1 MGTWLLKLDPTILLE
16 DQLGK
21 IHKIHLLVVCMG
33 NPSIGKQGQV
43 KRAVKKIV
51 ITGLS
56 KKNKTDHAND
66 IDLSQPIFLTFQQ
79 ALYDLYV
86 SFLLCPE
93 LTVVSEFK
101 KTNYLP
107 NDGKED
113 RVQSWLFRFEQRDN
127 TVDFVFANFLR
138 DAGQL
143 SMQFFPAFI
152 FNSVD
157 STRLS

>member
-1 MGTWLLKLDPTILLE
+1 M
-16 DQLGK
+16 
-21 IHKIHLLVVCMG
+21 
-33 NPSIGKQGQV
+33 
-43 KRAVKKIV
+43 
-51 ITGLS
+51 
-56 KKNKTDHAND
+56 
-66 IDLSQPIFLTFQQ
+66 
-79 ALYDLYV
+79 
-86 SFLLCPE
+86 SFLFYSE

>member
-1 MGTWLLKLDPTILLE
+1 MSY
-16 DQLGK
+16 
-21 IHKIHLLVVCMG
+21 M
-33 NPSIGKQGQV
+33 
-43 KRAVKKIV
+43 
-51 ITGLS
+51 
-56 KKNKTDHAND
+56 
-66 IDLSQPIFLTFQQ
+66 
-79 ALYDLYV
+79 YV

>member
-1 MGTWLLKLDPTILLE
+1 MSY
-16 DQLGK
+16 
-21 IHKIHLLVVCMG
+21 M
-33 NPSIGKQGQV
+33 
-43 KRAVKKIV
+43 
-51 ITGLS
+51 
-56 KKNKTDHAND
+56 
-66 IDLSQPIFLTFQQ
+66 
-79 ALYDLYV
+79 YV

-93 LTVVSEFK
+93 LTVVK

-113 RVQSWLFRFEQRDN
+113 RVQSWLLRFEQRDN

-143 SMQFFPAFI
+143 SLQFFPAFI

>member
-1 MGTWLLKLDPTILLE
+1 MVTKIRPHHFVGRLVRENPQNTSPSGMHGQSLNRKTWV
-16 DQLGK
+16 GK
-21 IHKIHLLVVCMG
+21 KGSQENCNYRSV
-33 NPSIGKQGQV
+33 
-43 KRAVKKIV
+43 
-51 ITGLS
+51 

-66 IDLSQPIFLTFQQ
+66 IVLSQQIFLTFQQ

>member
-1 MGTWLLKLDPTILLE
+1 MPFCTIL
-16 DQLGK
+16 
-21 IHKIHLLVVCMG
+21 
-33 NPSIGKQGQV
+33 
-43 KRAVKKIV
+43 
-51 ITGLS
+51 
-56 KKNKTDHAND
+56 
-66 IDLSQPIFLTFQQ
+66 
-79 ALYDLYV
+79 

-113 RVQSWLFRFEQRDN
+113 SVQSWLFRFEQRDN

-143 SMQFFPAFI
+143 SLQFFPAFI

>member
-1 MGTWLLKLDPTILLE
+1 MT
-16 DQLGK
+16 
-21 IHKIHLLVVCMG
+21 
-33 NPSIGKQGQV
+33 
-43 KRAVKKIV
+43 
-51 ITGLS
+51 
-56 KKNKTDHAND
+56 
-66 IDLSQPIFLTFQQ
+66 
-79 ALYDLYV
+79 DLYV
-86 SFLLCPE
+86 SFLLFPE
-93 LTVVSEFK
+93 LTVISEFK

-113 RVQSWLFRFEQRDN
+113 RVQSCLFRFEQRDN

>member
-1 MGTWLLKLDPTILLE
+1 MFKGV
-16 DQLGK
+16 
-21 IHKIHLLVVCMG
+21 IHNDRLHCM
-33 NPSIGKQGQV
+33 SY
-43 KRAVKKIV
+43 
-51 ITGLS
+51 
-56 KKNKTDHAND
+56 KT
-66 IDLSQPIFLTFQQ
+66 
-79 ALYDLYV
+79 
-86 SFLLCPE
+86 C
-93 LTVVSEFK
+93 SEFK

-143 SMQFFPAFI
+143 SLQFFPAFI